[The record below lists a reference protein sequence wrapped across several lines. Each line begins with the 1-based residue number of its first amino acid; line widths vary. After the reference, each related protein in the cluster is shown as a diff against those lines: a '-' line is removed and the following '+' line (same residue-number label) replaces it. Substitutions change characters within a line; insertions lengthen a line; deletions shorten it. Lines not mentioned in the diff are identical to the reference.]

1 MMDSVN
7 QPPRSARRGA
17 QILSSVLF
25 VAALGFAAVGI
36 YLYFFTGEETPREPT
51 IPTTTPGRNGLAD
64 VIRAFDSAGLDADY
78 GRSPATAD
86 TSQIGTPGQHVIVN
100 DRSVFIFTFP
110 GANADAARAA
120 REEAAVAVDPTTM
133 TLATRGGQRIGE
145 GETLRAFQG
154 SNVIGVLVG
163 GDDAL
168 AAQVQAVIESLP

>member
-7 QPPRSARRGA
+7 QPARKARRGA
-17 QILSSVLF
+17 QVLSSILF
-25 VAALGFAAVGI
+25 LAALGFAAAGI
-36 YLYFFTGEETPREPT
+36 YLYFFNDEEAPREPV

-64 VIRAFDSAGLDADY
+64 VIRAFDTAGLEADY

-86 TSQIGTPGQHVIVN
+86 TSQIGTPGQHVIVD

-110 GANADAARAA
+110 GTGAESSSAA
-120 REEAAVAVDPTTM
+120 REKAAANLNPATM
-133 TLATRGGQRIGE
+133 TLATRGGQPIGD

-154 SNVIGVLVG
+154 SNVIAVLVG

>member
-1 MMDSVN
+1 MDAVK
-7 QPPRSARRGA
+7 QPARGSRRGA
-17 QILSSVLF
+17 QILSSILF
-25 VAALGFAAVGI
+25 LAALGFAAAGI
-36 YLYFFTGEETPREPT
+36 YLYFFTDEEPPREPA

-64 VIRAFDSAGLDADY
+64 VIRAFDTAGLDADY

-86 TSQIGTPGQHVIVN
+86 TSQIRTPGQHAVVD

-110 GANADAARAA
+110 GTNADAARAA
-120 REEAAVAVDPTTM
+120 REEAAARVDPATM
-133 TLATRGGQRIGE
+133 TLATRGGQSIGE

-154 SNVIGVLVG
+154 SNVIAVLVG